1 MMLNR
6 TERASG
12 PVLRRYAPVLVVT
25 LLGLV
30 LRLLTITGRPLWFD
44 EFGQIEAASLPL
56 GEMLERIRS
65 HAAAAPLDYFGT
77 RLMLVFG
84 ETYAVRLWPALIG
97 TAAIPLLYLAGR
109 KWFGERVGLLAALLL
124 AVAPFHV
131 YYSTEARFY
140 ALSAFMAV
148 LCLVTFRTRW
158 FALAVALTLYTHYF
172 AVLVPLGLVVIYRHQ
187 LRAFGL
193 GVVAWMPWAVYA
205 LPTQMA
211 YQHPPELMV
220 GLSTVPTPE
229 LVARLIVWPA
239 WWAVPIYLLVGYLLW
254 RGRGPMLWMA
264 LAAIALTGL
273 ATYLGDYFWS
283 PRQVIFALP
292 LLSLAVAYGL
302 VEEHHFD
309 SVVGAIRRV
318 AERLVDRR
326 GLEDHHLKV

>member
-187 LRAFGL
+187 AWRGGVDAVGGVRPADADGLPAPAGVDGRAVNSPDPRARGASDRVARVVGCSDLPARRVPALARARTDAMDGPCSHRIDRPRHLPRGLLLVAATGHLRPA
-193 GVVAWMPWAVYA
+193 A
-205 LPTQMA
+205 
-211 YQHPPELMV
+211 
-220 GLSTVPTPE
+220 TVP
-229 LVARLIVWPA
+229 
-239 WWAVPIYLLVGYLLW
+239 
-254 RGRGPMLWMA
+254 GRGLRP
-264 LAAIALTGL
+264 
-273 ATYLGDYFWS
+273 S
-283 PRQVIFALP
+283 
-292 LLSLAVAYGL
+292 
-302 VEEHHFD
+302 
-309 SVVGAIRRV
+309 
-318 AERLVDRR
+318 
-326 GLEDHHLKV
+326 